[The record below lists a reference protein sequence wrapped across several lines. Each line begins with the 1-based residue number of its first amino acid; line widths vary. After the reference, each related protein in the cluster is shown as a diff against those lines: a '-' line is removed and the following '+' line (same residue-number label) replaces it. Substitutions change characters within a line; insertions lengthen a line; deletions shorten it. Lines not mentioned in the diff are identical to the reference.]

1 MKIKNFIKRVT
12 LISFIALIFSI
23 FPSCKSADTTA
34 MSDVRQPGII
44 RQILSLPLGLFVAKE
59 AKYPHGQPTEFL
71 TGFLWSVKPSDLDS
85 DMVQPDSSKLVI
97 AEAVI
102 GGPGL
107 VLSPHAPGLLVNVQK
122 FSSGD
127 EVICPHTGLSF
138 IVPDNV
144 EPVLLA
150 DADHMPTGMP
160 VTEITEDLD
169 DNIGKKKAD
178 RTEVA
183 DNEGNVQGVIEKARP
198 DGLTAVRVSGKENQ
212 VFSPYTKRNYI
223 VDITGLKPGEKARC
237 PYTGRIFVIPGE
249 GENARPENQQN
260 KNIVDEAIA
269 SISDKIEFRVLKKK
283 KDSQMSEAAKNK
295 KETVPVAA
303 WSKRVG
309 YVMSPFG
316 GQLIDV
322 RGKAVGSVLR
332 CPFSGKLFKLPDTK
346 E

>member
-1 MKIKNFIKRVT
+1 MMKLKILINRV
-12 LISFIALIFSI
+12 LLIFFVALL
-23 FPSCKSADTTA
+23 FPSCKSADTVA
-34 MSDVRQPGII
+34 MSDVRKPGII
-44 RQILSLPLGLFVAKE
+44 RQILNLPLSLFVAKE
-59 AKYPHGQPTEFL
+59 AKYPTGEPTEFL
-71 TGFLWSVKPSDLDS
+71 TGFLWSVKPSDLD
-85 DMVQPDSSKLVI
+85 PDIAKQDPSNLVI

-107 VLSPHAPGLLVNVQK
+107 VLSPHAPGLLVDVQK

-144 EPVLLA
+144 EPVLLIA
-150 DADHMPTGMP
+150 DDMPTGRP
-160 VTEITEDLD
+160 LTEITEDLD
-169 DNIGKKKAD
+169 DNPTRDKTD
-178 RTEVA
+178 RTGIAENA
-183 DNEGNVQGVIEKARP
+183 QGVVEESKP
-198 DGLTAVRVSGKENQ
+198 DGLTAIRVRGKENQ

-223 VDITGLKPGEKARC
+223 VDITGLKSGDKARC
-237 PYTGRIFVIPGE
+237 PYTGRIFVIPEE
-249 GENARPENQQN
+249 GEDGRPENQQN

-269 SISDKIEFRVLKKK
+269 AISDKIEFRVLKKK
-283 KDSQMSEAAKNK
+283 QDSQTAKAAKMK
-295 KETVPVAA
+295 KDTVPVAT

-332 CPFSGKLFKLPDTK
+332 CPFSGKLFKLPETK

>member
-1 MKIKNFIKRVT
+1 MKVKIFLNQVS
-12 LISFIALIFSI
+12 LIFFLVLIFSI
-23 FPSCKSADTTA
+23 FPSCKSADSTA
-34 MSDVRQPGII
+34 MSSEGKSGII
-44 RQILSLPLGLFVAKE
+44 RQILSLPLGLFVTKE
-59 AKYPHGQPTEFL
+59 AKYPTGEPTEFL

-85 DMVQPDSSKLVI
+85 DFKKQDPGNLVI

-144 EPVLLA
+144 EPVFVA
-150 DADHMPTGMP
+150 NAEDMPTGMP
-160 VTEITEDLD
+160 LTEIPEDLD
-169 DNIGKKKAD
+169 SNTTRDKTD
-178 RTEVA
+178 RAEVTK
-183 DNEGNVQGVIEKARP
+183 DEGNAQRVVEEPKP
-198 DGLTAVRVSGKENQ
+198 DGLIAIRVRGKENQ

-223 VDITGLKPGEKARC
+223 VDITGLKSGDKARC
-237 PYTGRIFVIPGE
+237 PYTGRIFVIPEE
-249 GENARPENQQN
+249 GEDGRRENEQN

-269 SISDKIEFRVLKKK
+269 AISDKIEFRVLKKK
-283 KDSQMSEAAKNK
+283 QDSQISEATKNK
-295 KETVPVAA
+295 KEIVPVAA

-322 RGKAVGSVLR
+322 RGKAEGSILR
-332 CPFSGKLFKLPDTK
+332 CPFSGKLFKLPETK

>member
-1 MKIKNFIKRVT
+1 MMKMKMFMSRV
-12 LISFIALIFSI
+12 SLIFLLALI
-23 FPSCKSADTTA
+23 FPSCKSAQTVA
-34 MSDVRQPGII
+34 GSDNRKPGII

-59 AKYPHGQPTEFL
+59 AKYPAGEPTEFL
-71 TGFLWSVKPSDLDS
+71 TGFLWSVKPSDLD
-85 DMVQPDSSKLVI
+85 PDTEQINSSNSII

-107 VLSPHAPGLLVNVQK
+107 VLSPHAPGMLVNVQK
-122 FSSGD
+122 FSPGD

-138 IVPDNV
+138 LVPDNV
-144 EPVLLA
+144 EPVLIA
-150 DADHMPTGMP
+150 DSNGMPTGMP
-160 VTEITEDLD
+160 LTEITEDLD
-169 DNIGKKKAD
+169 GEISKDKNARSGAG
-178 RTEVA
+178 A
-183 DNEGNVQGVIEKARP
+183 NVKEFVEESRP
-198 DGLTAVRVSGKENQ
+198 DGLTAIRVRGKENQ

-223 VDITGLKPGEKARC
+223 VDVTGLKPGDKARC
-237 PYTGRIFVIPGE
+237 PYTGRIFVIPEE
-249 GENARPENQQN
+249 GQDGRPENQQN

-269 SISDKIEFRVLKKK
+269 SISDKIEFRVLKEK
-283 KDSQMSEAAKNK
+283 KDSQMSQAAKEK

-322 RGKAVGSVLR
+322 RGKAAGSVLR
-332 CPFSGKLFKLPDTK
+332 CPFSGKLFKLPQTK

>member
-1 MKIKNFIKRVT
+1 MKVKNLINRV
-12 LISFIALIFSI
+12 LLIFLVALI
-23 FPSCKSADTTA
+23 FPSCKSAHTA
-34 MSDVRQPGII
+34 ATSDSRKSGII

-59 AKYPHGQPTEFL
+59 AKYPTGEPTEFL
-71 TGFLWSVKPSDLDS
+71 TGFLWSVKPSDLDPEIAKQ
-85 DMVQPDSSKLVI
+85 DKNNLVI

-122 FSSGD
+122 FASGD

-144 EPVLLA
+144 EPVLIA
-150 DADHMPTGMP
+150 DDMPTGRP
-160 VTEITEDLD
+160 LTEIPEDLD
-169 DNIGKKKAD
+169 DDQSKDAKD

-183 DNEGNVQGVIEKARP
+183 DNEAVQSVAEEPKP
-198 DGLTAVRVSGKENQ
+198 DGLTAVRVRGKVNQ

-223 VDITGLKPGEKARC
+223 VDITGLKSGDKARC
-237 PYTGRIFVIPGE
+237 PYTGRIFVIPEE
-249 GENARPENQQN
+249 GEDGRPENQQN

-269 SISDKIEFRVLKKK
+269 AISDKIEFRVLKQKR
-283 KDSQMSEAAKNK
+283 DSQTAKAAKKK

-322 RGKAVGSVLR
+322 RGKAAGSVLR
-332 CPFSGKLFKLPDTK
+332 CPFSGKLFKLPK
-346 E
+346 VEE

>member
-1 MKIKNFIKRVT
+1 MMKVKMFMDRAS
-12 LISFIALIFSI
+12 LILLLALI
-23 FPSCKSADTTA
+23 FPSCKSADTVA
-34 MSDVRQPGII
+34 MSDERRPGII

-59 AKYPHGQPTEFL
+59 AKYPTGEPTEFL
-71 TGFLWSVKPSDLDS
+71 TGFLWSVKPSDLDPNMEKQDPS
-85 DMVQPDSSKLVI
+85 NSVI
-97 AEAVI
+97 AEAVL

-107 VLSPHAPGLLVNVQK
+107 VLSPHAPGMLVNVQK

-127 EVICPHTGLSF
+127 EVICPHTGLPF
-138 IVPDNV
+138 IVPNIV
-144 EPVLLA
+144 EPVLVA
-150 DADHMPTGMP
+150 AVDDMPTGMP
-160 VTEITEDLD
+160 LTEITEDSEE
-169 DNIGKKKAD
+169 NIARDKTD

-183 DNEGNVQGVIEKARP
+183 ENKGNALKILEEPKP
-198 DGLTAVRVSGKENQ
+198 DGLTAIRVRGKENQ

-223 VDITGLKPGEKARC
+223 VDVTGLKSGDKARC
-237 PYTGRIFVIPGE
+237 PYTGRIFVIPEE
-249 GENARPENQQN
+249 GEADRPENLQN

-269 SISDKIEFRVLKKK
+269 AISDKIEFRVLKKK
-283 KDSQMSEAAKNK
+283 QDSQMSKAAKNK
-295 KETVPVAA
+295 KETVPVAV

-322 RGKAVGSVLR
+322 RGKAEGSVLR